1 MRINDC
7 EYKMY
12 MTNQKL
18 IHISSELFSRMLQPI
33 KKVINAAELDLD
45 ELDKV
50 ILVGGS
56 SKMPVVR
63 KYIQSIFED
72 KAEVVLEQNPD
83 ESVAL
88 GVGMAAA
95 IKERAGEIKDM
106 VLTDICPFSL
116 GTATYDGLFS
126 PIIERNETLPCR
138 RTRTYVTV
146 QNNQTQ
152 MTFPIYQGDN
162 LVADDNLKLGELTV
176 TKIPRAAKGEQGV
189 DVTFLYDINGIL
201 DIKLESSNQTLH
213 KVIVNKNIGMSE
225 KEVEKRLE
233 ELRKMTIHPIEK
245 EENRLLIEKAE
256 RLYREVNHEK
266 QRLITAF
273 LNNFKETLMHG
284 KDKAIREE
292 YVRFAVVLEEIDRG
306 QFDFDSF
313 DENFWSEEDSDE

>member
-1 MRINDC
+1 VRINDC

-88 GVGMAAA
+88 GVGTAAA

>member
-1 MRINDC
+1 
-7 EYKMY
+7 
-12 MTNQKL
+12 
-18 IHISSELFSRMLQPI
+18 
-33 KKVINAAELDLD
+33 
-45 ELDKV
+45 
-50 ILVGGS
+50 
-56 SKMPVVR
+56 
-63 KYIQSIFED
+63 
-72 KAEVVLEQNPD
+72 
-83 ESVAL
+83 
-88 GVGMAAA
+88 
-95 IKERAGEIKDM
+95 M